1 VASAPLG
8 FHSQLA
14 VLRVLGVVVSTRPS
28 CMNSGDRRPTSEKR
42 HAHRERLVQQTR
54 NNARPMDVA
63 TQDLAGQRR
72 ERVGQDEEQTTPPT
86 KQGRNNEDQAEL
98 PVEAELGS
106 DLQQMYIDNDAKA
119 YEVDRTLEKNRK
131 FYFQK
136 KYATDEAKQYAA
148 SKMKQN
154 ANGIT
159 RIKLTSPNNKHSFQA
174 EQVAYQVATT
184 LRDVDFEINFQDIVV
199 TAMSATGPFIAA
211 MHEEAAQYLLEEGMM
226 LIDPTQDPPV
236 TQFFE
241 AKPFNANHTHTNSSS
256 NADDIALSIYF
267 NLGAEYTGMHLNQL
281 SEQQERITKALTEVF
296 GEPSDFLSYV
306 FVQPKSQMGFYRN
319 AIRAIVKYNK
329 QNENKVEPKD
339 VNDLAKLRYVGMGF
353 GKRPVSATMAA
364 GWRAAYGIEQCCFR
378 QKEFCTKTDTNECDL
393 RAKMWAKYSYS
404 DNNNR
409 LDYSEK
415 KRKREEDQ
423 KNQRDSQAAI
433 YKQIQM
439 ERLAA
444 DCCNFFL
451 QGKCSKNARDCSR
464 PHRSLRF
471 SKAKISCASSKPNL
485 NWVCAWNAETCPYAH
500 HVDAQ
505 KK

>member
-1 VASAPLG
+1 
-8 FHSQLA
+8 
-14 VLRVLGVVVSTRPS
+14 
-28 CMNSGDRRPTSEKR
+28 
-42 HAHRERLVQQTR
+42 
-54 NNARPMDVA
+54 MDVA

-409 LDYSEK
+409 LDYRHGSSGSSSRCTRRTRWRTPGRSGEASVGTTSS
-415 KRKREEDQ
+415 RCGR
-423 KNQRDSQAAI
+423 RSRRRRALT
-433 YKQIQM
+433 QM
-439 ERLAA
+439 R
-444 DCCNFFL
+444 
-451 QGKCSKNARDCSR
+451 
-464 PHRSLRF
+464 
-471 SKAKISCASSKPNL
+471 
-485 NWVCAWNAETCPYAH
+485 
-500 HVDAQ
+500 
-505 KK
+505 